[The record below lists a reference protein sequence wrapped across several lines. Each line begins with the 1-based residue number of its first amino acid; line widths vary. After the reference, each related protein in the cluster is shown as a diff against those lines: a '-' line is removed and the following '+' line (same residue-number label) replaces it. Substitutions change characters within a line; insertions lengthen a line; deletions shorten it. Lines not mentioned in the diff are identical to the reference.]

1 MQIGEAE
8 LHTGFFPD
16 SILFDKMNAEYERK
30 DLDGKNIWD
39 SIPQFCNAYKFNE
52 DGIAQE
58 IQEAANAEIRELRA
72 RAERL
77 QNENARMEDVN
88 ENLLAEVLRLTKRVD
103 MLTKRVEEMPTATL
117 ETTENDALARM
128 KADMFNS
135 LLEAAHEGHNGK
147 TVLHMIFGFD
157 FLLAQIACGGVAD
170 D

>member
-1 MQIGEAE
+1 MQISESE

-77 QNENARMEDVN
+77 QNENARLSEINEDQLT
-88 ENLLAEVLRLTKRVD
+88 ELLSLSERVDTLTKQ
-103 MLTKRVEEMPTATL
+103 VEELPTATL
-117 ETTENDALARM
+117 EVTEPEITIQSIRAAIQQAYQD
-128 KADMFNS
+128 
-135 LLEAAHEGHNGK
+135 AAHDDCTGDQI
-147 TVLHMIFGFD
+147 LHMVWGFEY
-157 FLLAQIACGGVAD
+157 LLQRLGVE
-170 D
+170 

>member
-1 MQIGEAE
+1 MQISESE

-77 QNENARMEDVN
+77 QNENARLSEINEDQLT
-88 ENLLAEVLRLTKRVD
+88 ELLSLSERVDTLTKQ
-103 MLTKRVEEMPTATL
+103 VEKLPTATL
-117 ETTENDALARM
+117 EVTEPEITIQSIRTAIQQAYHDAACDDC
-128 KADMFNS
+128 KGDQI
-135 LLEAAHEGHNGK
+135 
-147 TVLHMIFGFD
+147 LHMVWGFEY
-157 FLLAQIACGGVAD
+157 LLQRLGVE
-170 D
+170 

>member
-1 MQIGEAE
+1 MQIGESE

-77 QNENARMEDVN
+77 QNENARLSEINEDQLT
-88 ENLLAEVLRLTKRVD
+88 ELLSLSERVDTLTKQ
-103 MLTKRVEEMPTATL
+103 VEKLPMATL
-117 ETTENDALARM
+117 EVTEPEITIQTIRAAIQQAYQD
-128 KADMFNS
+128 
-135 LLEAAHEGHNGK
+135 AAHDDCKGDQI
-147 TVLHMIFGFD
+147 LHMVWGFEY
-157 FLLAQIACGGVAD
+157 LLQRLGVE
-170 D
+170 

>member
-1 MQIGEAE
+1 MQISEAE

-77 QNENARMEDVN
+77 QNENARLSEINEDQLT
-88 ENLLAEVLRLTKRVD
+88 ELLNLSQRVDTLTKQ
-103 MLTKRVEEMPTATL
+103 VEKLPTATL
-117 ETTENDALARM
+117 EVAEPEITVQTIRAAIQQAYQD
-128 KADMFNS
+128 
-135 LLEAAHEGHNGK
+135 AAHDDCKGDQI
-147 TVLHMIFGFD
+147 LHMVWGFEY
-157 FLLAQIACGGVAD
+157 LLQRLGVE
-170 D
+170 

>member
-1 MQIGEAE
+1 MQISESE

-16 SILFDKMNAEYERK
+16 SILFDKMNTEYERK
-30 DLDGKNIWD
+30 DIEGKNIWD

-103 MLTKRVEEMPTATL
+103 MLTKQVEEMPTATL

>member
-1 MQIGEAE
+1 MQIGESE

-77 QNENARMEDVN
+77 QNENARLSEINEDQLT
-88 ENLLAEVLRLTKRVD
+88 ELLNLSERVDALTKQ
-103 MLTKRVEEMPTATL
+103 VEKMPTATL
-117 ETTENDALARM
+117 EVTEPEITIQTIRAAIQQAYQD
-128 KADMFNS
+128 
-135 LLEAAHEGHNGK
+135 AAHADCNGDEI
-147 TVLHMIFGFD
+147 LHMVWGFEY
-157 FLLAQIACGGVAD
+157 LLQRLGVE
-170 D
+170 

>member
-1 MQIGEAE
+1 MQIGESE

-16 SILFDKMNAEYERK
+16 SLLFDKMNAEYERK

-77 QNENARMEDVN
+77 QNENARLSEINDDQLT
-88 ENLLAEVLRLTKRVD
+88 ELLSLSERVDTLTKQ
-103 MLTKRVEEMPTATL
+103 VEKLPTATL
-117 ETTENDALARM
+117 EVTEPEITIQSIRAAIQQAYQD
-128 KADMFNS
+128 
-135 LLEAAHEGHNGK
+135 AAHDDCKGDQI
-147 TVLHMIFGFD
+147 LHMVWGFEY
-157 FLLAQIACGGVAD
+157 LLQRLGVE
-170 D
+170 

>member
-1 MQIGEAE
+1 MQISEAE

-72 RAERL
+72 RVERL
-77 QNENARMEDVN
+77 QNENARLSEINDDQLT
-88 ENLLAEVLRLTKRVD
+88 ELLSLSERVDTLTKQ
-103 MLTKRVEEMPTATL
+103 VEKLPTATL
-117 ETTENDALARM
+117 KVTEPEITVQTLSTAICKAETMMLAEFSR
-128 KADMFNS
+128 KDVGTAHIGFDY
-135 LLEAAHEGHNGK
+135 LLEN
-147 TVLHMIFGFD
+147 L
-157 FLLAQIACGGVAD
+157 GVG
-170 D
+170 

>member
-1 MQIGEAE
+1 MQIGESE

-77 QNENARMEDVN
+77 QNENARLSEINEDQLT
-88 ENLLAEVLRLTKRVD
+88 ELLSLSERVDTLTKQ
-103 MLTKRVEEMPTATL
+103 VEKLPTATL
-117 ETTENDALARM
+117 EVTEPEITIQTIRAAIQQAYQD
-128 KADMFNS
+128 
-135 LLEAAHEGHNGK
+135 AAHDDCKGDQI
-147 TVLHMIFGFD
+147 LHMVWGFEY
-157 FLLAQIACGGVAD
+157 LLQRLGAE
-170 D
+170 

>member
-1 MQIGEAE
+1 MQISESE

-77 QNENARMEDVN
+77 QNENARLSEINEDQLT
-88 ENLLAEVLRLTKRVD
+88 ELLNLSERVDTLTKQ
-103 MLTKRVEEMPTATL
+103 VEKMPTATL
-117 ETTENDALARM
+117 EVTEPEITVQTLSTAICKAETMMLAEFSR
-128 KADMFNS
+128 KDVGT
-135 LLEAAHEGHNGK
+135 AH
-147 TVLHMIFGFD
+147 VGFD
-157 FLLAQIACGGVAD
+157 YLLRALGVE
-170 D
+170 

>member
-77 QNENARMEDVN
+77 QNENARLSEINEDQLT
-88 ENLLAEVLRLTKRVD
+88 ELLSLSERVDTLTKQ
-103 MLTKRVEEMPTATL
+103 VEKLPTATL
-117 ETTENDALARM
+117 EVAEPEITVQTLSTAIYKAETMMLAEFSR
-128 KADMFNS
+128 KDVGT
-135 LLEAAHEGHNGK
+135 AH
-147 TVLHMIFGFD
+147 VGFD
-157 FLLAQIACGGVAD
+157 YLLKALGVE
-170 D
+170 

>member
-1 MQIGEAE
+1 MQISESE

-77 QNENARMEDVN
+77 QNENSTLKEEN
-88 ENLLAEVLRLTKRVD
+88 ESLFTELSEL
-103 MLTKRVEEMPTATL
+103 MKRVEVLNKQVEKLPTATL
-117 ETTENDALARM
+117 EVTEPEITIQSIRAAIQQAYQD
-128 KADMFNS
+128 
-135 LLEAAHEGHNGK
+135 AAHDDCKGDQI
-147 TVLHMIFGFD
+147 LHMVWGFEY
-157 FLLAQIACGGVAD
+157 LLQRLGVE
-170 D
+170 